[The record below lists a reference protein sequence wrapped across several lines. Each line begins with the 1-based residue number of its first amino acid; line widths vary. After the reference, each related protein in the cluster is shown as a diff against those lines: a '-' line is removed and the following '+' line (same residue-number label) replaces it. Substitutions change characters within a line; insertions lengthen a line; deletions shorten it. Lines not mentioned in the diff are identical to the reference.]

1 MAIRVGYRALI
12 VDDERPAYQLA
23 QFLMRP
29 DLNGKVIQSFF
40 ISDKLNE
47 AYIQA
52 EQSDFIYIDPFSF
65 GLAEAVNFIAEVQA
79 HWPVKA
85 FTLLRSGRQWQNRQ
99 RDIEGLALT
108 PARLRTML
116 ALDKDMMGD
125 AAFAQAVRNNIAS
138 MEREFQ
144 QELQRT
150 GFDPARSGL
159 VDPGVPRVGMT
170 DPQLPRAGTWY
181 TVPDY
186 AAPPPYRPL
195 PSMDY
200 GGAPGY
206 GVGNLG
212 QLTPAQLQAMIEQ
225 AVAAAARPSPTPTH
239 PVGAPP
245 GTPLLPA
252 PETAQWQQIAPQL
265 QQNVTTLQQNM
276 STLQSAVAAL
286 QGTQTRVQEQV
297 TATGRE
303 LRDYSRTT
311 SSIEQRVRDT
321 ETRLPRLD
329 EQQARLQKN
338 QRLALILAIVALVL
352 GLAGLA
358 FGLLAYLRG

>member
-1 MAIRVGYRALI
+1 VATRVGYRALI

-40 ISDKLNE
+40 ISDKLSE
-47 AYIQA
+47 AYAQA

-65 GLAEAVNFIAEVQA
+65 GLAESVRFIAEVQA

-85 FTLLRSGRQWQNRQ
+85 FTLFRSGRQWQERQ

-116 ALDKDMMGD
+116 ALDKDVMGD

-159 VDPGVPRVGMT
+159 VDPGVPRVG
-170 DPQLPRAGTWY
+170 AWY

-186 AAPPPYRPL
+186 PSPPTPYRPI
-195 PSMDY
+195 PGVEYGGY
-200 GGAPGY
+200 GGA
-206 GVGNLG
+206 NLG
-212 QLTPAQLQAMIEQ
+212 PMTPAQLQAMIEQ
-225 AVAAAARPSPTPTH
+225 AVAAIVRPAPNPTH
-239 PVGAPP
+239 PLGAPA

-252 PETAQWQQIAPQL
+252 PEAAQWQQIAPQVQQNVAAL
-265 QQNVTTLQQNM
+265 QQNV
-276 STLQSAVAAL
+276 STLQSAVAAV
-286 QGTQTRVQEQV
+286 QSAQTRTQEQV

-303 LRDYSRTT
+303 LRDYSRAT
-311 SSIEQRVRDT
+311 SGLEQRVRDI

-329 EQQARLQKN
+329 EQGARLQN
-338 QRLALILAIVALVL
+338 RQRIALILAILAVAL

-358 FGLLAYLRG
+358 LGLLAYLR